1 MSVRLLLHNS
11 FVVAHSMLI
20 HTSMFMFTIFY
31 FLIANKLYDH
41 HLKNLQIINY
51 QSPVKIFLHVFPN
64 IQPWQVALTSVVL
77 MTYVFIS
84 EMKQMLYF
92 GVKIFFHSILSIFF
106 REVSIVGKQN
116 IPHYGPVI
124 FTGNHA
130 NQFID
135 SVVML
140 CTCQRTISYLIAEKS
155 YNRRIIGD
163 IAWAMGAVPVK
174 RAQDAARTGSGKI
187 VLEKEVS
194 GTDDEMICIVVN
206 GHGTKFLSQVKVK
219 DKIRFAGAS
228 IGLKVVSIESDTLL
242 KVDGSTL
249 EQVEWPSDPISY
261 DILHWIDQK
270 VVYEKVLSKLAS
282 GGTIGIFPE
291 GGSHDRTDL
300 LPLKV
305 GVALIA
311 YSALEKDGLSI
322 PIVPVGLNY
331 FRGHRFRGRVTVE
344 YGKPI
349 YADPTK
355 LSDFVKGGEAKRQVC
370 NEVLERITDSMRSV
384 IISAPDY
391 QTLKLIH
398 TARRLYRSKYMSS
411 WEKQDLSRRFA
422 EGYKRLLTI
431 VNGNPPKE

>member
-1 MSVRLLLHNS
+1 
-11 FVVAHSMLI
+11 
-20 HTSMFMFTIFY
+20 
-31 FLIANKLYDH
+31 
-41 HLKNLQIINY
+41 
-51 QSPVKIFLHVFPN
+51 
-64 IQPWQVALTSVVL
+64 
-77 MTYVFIS
+77 
-84 EMKQMLYF
+84 MLYF
-92 GVKIFFHSILSIFF
+92 CVKIFFHSILSIFF

-187 VLEKEVS
+187 LLESVS
-194 GTDDEMICIVVN
+194 VADEMCVVVVN
-206 GHGTKFLSQVKVK
+206 GHGTKFLSEVKTK
-219 DKIRFAGAS
+219 DKIRFSGAS
-228 IGLKVVSIESDTLL
+228 IGLKVLTVDSDTLM
-242 KVDGSTL
+242 KVDASAALG
-249 EQVEWPSDPISY
+249 QVEWPSEPVSY

-305 GVALIA
+305 GVALIS